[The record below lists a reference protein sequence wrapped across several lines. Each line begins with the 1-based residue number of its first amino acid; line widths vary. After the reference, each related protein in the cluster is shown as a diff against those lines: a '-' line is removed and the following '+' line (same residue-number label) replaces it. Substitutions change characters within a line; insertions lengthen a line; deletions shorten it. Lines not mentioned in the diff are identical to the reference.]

1 MSNME
6 DISSVWIDGDIETV
20 WDAITEEKK
29 ISRWYVPGSPWEIPN
44 LKVGE
49 KATFTLMPSVH
60 NNLSEKLTMSL
71 TIVVLRTYKEFSLYL
86 DSQQTLLSFVIEKE
100 DNGTRMTMNSG
111 GFDESLA
118 NLKAFIEGK
127 EIPFI

>member
-1 MSNME
+1 MSDME

-29 ISRWYVPGSPWEIPN
+29 ISRWYVPGSLCEIPN
-44 LKVGE
+44 LKIGE

-60 NNLSEKLTMSL
+60 NNLSEKLTMPL

-86 DSQQTLLSFVIEKE
+86 NSQQTLLSFVIEKE
-100 DNGTRMTMNSG
+100 DNGARVTMNSG

-118 NLKAFIEGK
+118 NLKALIEGN